1 MGRTSRNSH
10 GTALLSNARKTL
22 PSKGG
27 SAAARVAM
35 LVAVAL
41 LVAAVLESVG
51 IQGANGGLSARLAT
65 AQEPSVQADNTVA
78 APNAAP
84 STPPSVTPP
93 SVAPPSVTPPS
104 VTPPSVAA
112 PASQAVRLTIDPNA
126 WSVGSGSS
134 VAESSVRNVWLLVS
148 SVLVL
153 TMVAPGLAMFYGGL
167 VRKKNVLG
175 VIMQCVFLLGL
186 MPTLWGLYGYS
197 LAFGRGGPDR
207 GPGGGANTRPPTGG
221 MATESAAIARN
232 RPLDP
237 VIGDFSHVGMR
248 GVQPRWSAELGRPVS
263 PLRAGVPVASHMLF
277 HGMLFTVAAA
287 VISGAFAERMRFVS
301 FALFAALWGTVV
313 YCPLCHW
320 IWDGGLLARGSGW
333 AGGAIDFAGG
343 TAIHVSAGVSALV
356 CALVMGKR
364 LGHGNEPM
372 PPHNLTYTTLGA
384 ALLWAGW
391 FGFNAG
397 RASEHDGVL
406 SMPMAATQF
415 AAAAGTLAWAGAE
428 WWTRGRP
435 SVLGACSG
443 AVAGLVCVTPAAG
456 YIELPAALAMGLA
469 AGLACCFACNRL
481 KTALGY
487 DDSLDAF
494 GVHGVGG
501 AIGMAL
507 TGVFATRN
515 VADPAI
521 SLGAPLGLVD
531 GSAGL
536 IAGQL
541 VAVGVAAVYSA
552 VATFILLKLLDTVL
566 GLRVT
571 HDEEIQGL
579 DVSQHGEE
587 GYIFL

>member
-1 MGRTSRNSH
+1 
-10 GTALLSNARKTL
+10 
-22 PSKGG
+22 
-27 SAAARVAM
+27 
-35 LVAVAL
+35 
-41 LVAAVLESVG
+41 
-51 IQGANGGLSARLAT
+51 
-65 AQEPSVQADNTVA
+65 
-78 APNAAP
+78 
-84 STPPSVTPP
+84 
-93 SVAPPSVTPPS
+93 
-104 VTPPSVAA
+104 
-112 PASQAVRLTIDPNA
+112 
-126 WSVGSGSS
+126 
-134 VAESSVRNVWLLVS
+134 
-148 SVLVL
+148 
-153 TMVAPGLAMFYGGL
+153 MVAPGLAMFYGGL

-197 LAFGRGGPDR
+197 LAFGDGATGAMA
-207 GPGGGANTRPPTGG
+207 GASGANSSNAP
-221 MATESAAIARN
+221 AAKNALWPMPRW
-232 RPLDP
+232 
-237 VIGDFSHVGMR
+237 IGDFSHVGLR
-248 GVQPRWSAELGRPVS
+248 GVQPRWSAELRRPVA
-263 PLRAGVPVASHMLF
+263 PQRGDVPVVSHMLF

-287 VISGAFAERMRFVS
+287 VISGAFAERMRFAS

-320 IWDGGLLARGSGW
+320 IWGGGLLARGTGW

-356 CALVMGKR
+356 CAIVMGKR

-406 SMPMAATQF
+406 SMPMAATQL

-456 YIELPAALAMGLA
+456 YVALPAALAIGLA

-481 KTALGY
+481 KTAMGY

-501 AIGMAL
+501 ALGMAL
-507 TGVFATRN
+507 TGVFATRD

-536 IAGQL
+536 MAGQL
-541 VAVGVAAVYSA
+541 VATAVAAGYSA
-552 VATFILLKLLDTVL
+552 VATFILLKLLDATL

-587 GYIFL
+587 GYIFF